1 MRAPAIHEPYIIGIS
16 GASASGKTHFIKE
29 LRKYFSDRE
38 LCVIS
43 QDDYYRPKHE
53 ELLDEQ
59 GNINFDHPMGIDFE
73 QLIRD
78 LEQLKEGHV
87 VEKKEYRFQVEEG
100 EPGTFK
106 LNPAPIIIIEG
117 LFVFFVEEIFSLFDL
132 KLVIDADEQ
141 VKLQRRLSRDTT
153 ERGIPE
159 DYVMYQWNN
168 HVFPAYEKYLMPF
181 VPKADMV
188 ILNNEGF
195 QNSLNMLANHLKH
208 LLGK

>member
-1 MRAPAIHEPYIIGIS
+1 MKAPSIQDPYIIGIS

-29 LRKYFSDRE
+29 LQRYFSADE

-43 QDDYYRPKHE
+43 QDDYYRPKNE
-53 ELLDEQ
+53 QQLDEQ
-59 GNINFDHPMGIDFE
+59 GNINFDHPMGIDFDA
-73 QLIRD
+73 LRND
-78 LEQLKEGHV
+78 LESLKKGKV
-87 VEKKEYRFQVEEG
+87 LEKVEYRFQVEEG

-106 LNPAPIIIIEG
+106 LYPAPLIIIEG
-117 LFVFFVEEIFSLFDL
+117 LFVFFVEEIFKLFDL
-132 KLVIDADEQ
+132 KLVIDADDQ
-141 VKLQRRLSRDTT
+141 IKLQRRLTRDTS

-195 QNSLNMLANHLKH
+195 SNSLNMLSNHLRQ